1 MAANSSTKLELHA
14 LPLSPPSRAVH
25 MALDVLGLDYDYV
38 HVDVLGGGTRTP
50 EFLSM
55 NPQHTVPVLVDGNHV
70 ITGIHIFRTKI
81 LRKFQGPPRP
91 SPNLPLTVSFKSFVI
106 CFQVPMFTSDQ

>member
-1 MAANSSTKLELHA
+1 MSTTKKLELHA
-14 LPLSPPSRAVH
+14 LLLSPPSRAVH
-25 MALDVLGLDYDYV
+25 MALDLLGLDYDYV

-70 ITGIHIFRTKI
+70 ITGEGRRRVK
-81 LRKFQGPPRP
+81 Q
-91 SPNLPLTVSFKSFVI
+91 SWAYA
-106 CFQVPMFTSDQ
+106 TSVAAN

>member
-1 MAANSSTKLELHA
+1 MAANNNKLELHA

-70 ITGIHIFRTKI
+70 ITGTHFW
-81 LRKFQGPPRP
+81 
-91 SPNLPLTVSFKSFVI
+91 
-106 CFQVPMFTSDQ
+106 D